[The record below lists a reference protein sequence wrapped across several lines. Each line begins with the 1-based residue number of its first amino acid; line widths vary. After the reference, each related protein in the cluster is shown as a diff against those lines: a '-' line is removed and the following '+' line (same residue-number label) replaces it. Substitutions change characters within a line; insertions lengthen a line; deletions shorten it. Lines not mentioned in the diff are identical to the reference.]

1 MLFLYENANFLKLQT
16 YIYFFTGIHIWGYF
30 RRVKAMVFKGKKN
43 NWSSLCIVFFGL
55 FFAMSFQGFS
65 QMDDNFIVVLDAGHG
80 GKDPGRPAKNYLEKD
95 IALNIVL
102 ELGRKLEALDDVK
115 VVYTRKKDIFL
126 ELKERGRIANEADA
140 DLFVSIHCNAFHT
153 QVDGTETYVL
163 GLHANQQNFEVAKQ
177 ENSVIFLE
185 DNYLE
190 TYEGF
195 DPNSPEAVIGLT
207 LMQEEFLDQSLMLA
221 SNIQNNFK
229 NELRRK
235 DRGVK
240 QAGFVVLHQT
250 YMPSVLVETG
260 FITNTQE
267 GAFLNSKSGQ
277 QKVAGA
283 IYEAIR
289 AYKKH
294 FDENLV
300 VEEVPAPAEEEKE
313 SRIYPGVDF
322 KVQIASGSRKLD
334 LKPYNFK
341 GLKGVDGEKV
351 GKHYKYYY
359 GKSSNYDD
367 ILALRDEARKAGYK
381 SAFVV
386 AFKDDVRV
394 SVSDLIN

>member
-1 MLFLYENANFLKLQT
+1 
-16 YIYFFTGIHIWGYF
+16 
-30 RRVKAMVFKGKKN
+30 MVFKGKRKDYL
-43 NWSSLCIVFFGL
+43 SVFILFLSLFLAGVSPALAQGKD
-55 FFAMSFQGFS
+55 SFT
-65 QMDDNFIVVLDAGHG
+65 VVLDAGHG
-80 GKDPGRPAKNYLEKD
+80 GKDPGRPAKNYSEKD
-95 IALNIVL
+95 IALKIVL
-102 ELGRKLEALDDVK
+102 ELGRKLETLEDVK
-115 VVYTRKKDIFL
+115 VVYTRKSDVFL

-153 QVDGTETYVL
+153 QADGTETYVL

-221 SNIQNNFK
+221 SNVQTNFK
-229 NELRRK
+229 NVLKRK

-250 YMPSVLVETG
+250 YMPSVLIETG
-260 FITNTQE
+260 FITNHQE
-267 GAFLNSKSGQ
+267 GAYLNSKSGQ
-277 QKVAGA
+277 QKVANA
-283 IYEAIR
+283 IYDAIR
-289 AYKKH
+289 AYKNH
-294 FDENLV
+294 YDENLV
-300 VEEVPAPAEEEKE
+300 VEEIVKPVEPEA
-313 SRIYPGVDF
+313 RVFPGVDF
-322 KVQIASGSRKLD
+322 RVQIASGSRKLD

-341 GLKGVDGEKV
+341 GLKGVDSDKV

-359 GKSSNYDD
+359 GKSSDYNE
-367 ILALRDEARKAGYK
+367 ILSLRDKARKAGYT

-386 AFKDDVRV
+386 AFKNDARV
-394 SVSDLIN
+394 AVSDVIN

>member
-1 MLFLYENANFLKLQT
+1 
-16 YIYFFTGIHIWGYF
+16 
-30 RRVKAMVFKGKKN
+30 MVFKGKKN
-43 NWSSLCIVFFGL
+43 NYPLILFVFFGL
-55 FFAMSFQGFS
+55 FFAMTFSVFS
-65 QMDDNFIVVLDAGHG
+65 QSDNSFVVVLDAGHG
-80 GKDPGRPAKNYLEKD
+80 GKDPGRPAKNYKEKD
-95 IALNIVL
+95 IALKIVL
-102 ELGRKLEALDDVK
+102 ELGRKLEAQKDIK
-115 VVYTRKKDIFL
+115 VVYTRKTDVFL
-126 ELKERGRIANEADA
+126 ELKERGRIANDADA
-140 DLFVSIHCNAFHT
+140 DLFVSIHCNAFNT

-221 SNIQNNFK
+221 SNIQTNFRDDLK
-229 NELRRK
+229 RK

-260 FITNTQE
+260 FITNSKE
-267 GAFLNSKSGQ
+267 GAFLNSKNGQ
-277 QKVAGA
+277 EKVATA
-283 IYEAIR
+283 IYDAIKG
-289 AYKKH
+289 YKKH

-300 VEEVPAPAEEEKE
+300 VEEVKQPVVEESEP
-313 SRIYPGVDF
+313 RVYPGIDF

-341 GLKGVDGEKV
+341 GLKDVDRHKV

-359 GKSSNYDD
+359 GKSSDYNE

-381 SAFVV
+381 TAFVV
-386 AFKDDVRV
+386 AFKNEVRV
-394 SVSDLIN
+394 TVSDVID

>member
-43 NWSSLCIVFFGL
+43 TWASLRIVFFSL
-55 FFAMSFQGFS
+55 FLAMSVAGFS
-65 QMDDNFIVVLDAGHG
+65 QMDDSFIVVLDAGHG

-95 IALNIVL
+95 IALKIVL
-102 ELGRKLEALDDVK
+102 ELGSKLETLEDVK
-115 VVYTRKKDIFL
+115 VVYTRKKDVFL

-163 GLHANQQNFEVAKQ
+163 GLHANEQNFEVAKQ

-229 NELRRK
+229 NVLKRR

-277 QKVAGA
+277 QKVADA
-283 IYEAIR
+283 IYDAIR

-300 VEEVPAPAEEEKE
+300 VEEVPEPVVEEKN
-313 SRIYPGVDF
+313 SRVYPGVDF
-322 KVQIASGSRKLD
+322 KVQIASGARKLD

-341 GLKGVDGEKV
+341 GLKGVDSEKV

-359 GKSSNYDD
+359 GNSSNYDE
-367 ILALRDEARKAGYK
+367 ILGLRDAARKAGYK
-381 SAFVV
+381 TAFVV
-386 AFKDDVRV
+386 AFKDEKRI
-394 SVSDLIN
+394 SVSDVIK